1 MKPGNV
7 IEVQGLSMCYR
18 THKSKRRTLRES
30 AFRTLLR
37 RDELVE
43 VWGLRDVSF
52 ELARGEALGLIGS
65 NGAGKSTMCLI
76 LSKIMTPTAGTVEVS
91 GKVSALLALGA
102 GFDTDL
108 TGLDNITLN
117 AVYMG
122 YRLDEVRELYNDIVE
137 FSGLGDA
144 VRMPVRTYSAG
155 MRARLAFSIAQSVR
169 PEILIIDELMG
180 VGDRKFMDKSTAR
193 MHEMVNQCE
202 ALVVV
207 SHNMETIRS
216 LCSRVVWLEQG
227 QLVAAGPTD
236 EVIAQYE
243 AE

>member
-1 MKPGNV
+1 
-7 IEVQGLSMCYR
+7 
-18 THKSKRRTLRES
+18 
-30 AFRTLLR
+30 
-37 RDELVE
+37 
-43 VWGLRDVSF
+43 
-52 ELARGEALGLIGS
+52 
-65 NGAGKSTMCLI
+65 LI

-193 MHEMVNQCE
+193 MHEMVDQCE